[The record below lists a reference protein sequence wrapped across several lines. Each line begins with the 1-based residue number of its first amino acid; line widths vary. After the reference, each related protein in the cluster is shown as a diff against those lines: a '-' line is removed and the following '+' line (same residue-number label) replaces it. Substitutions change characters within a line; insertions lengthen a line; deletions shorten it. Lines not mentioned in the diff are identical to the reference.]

1 MGVPRARCDMEYTL
15 KVGGISVF
23 LVIFGINTISNII
36 GSLLRDTEK
45 PTYFGI
51 GQYYVLQLQPKL
63 YN

>member
-1 MGVPRARCDMEYTL
+1 M
-15 KVGGISVF
+15 GGISVF
-23 LVIFGINTISNII
+23 LVIFGINTIPNII

-51 GQYYVLQLQPKL
+51 GQYYVLQLQPTL